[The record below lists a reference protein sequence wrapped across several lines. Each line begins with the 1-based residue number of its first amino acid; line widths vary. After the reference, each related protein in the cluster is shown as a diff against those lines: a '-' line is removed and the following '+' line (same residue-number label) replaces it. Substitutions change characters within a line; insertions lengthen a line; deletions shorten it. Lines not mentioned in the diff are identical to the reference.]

1 MSDAAPRVFT
11 QANIYE
17 YCWSLQFKPSMQKAL
32 LQRKGATIDGLD
44 YKQDWLQIETYNV
57 FCIICAFTQIF
68 LCYLIFADR
77 IEGMAAS
84 QKGEVMVARILC
96 TVVLHFSFQ
105 TENANALKLFKYT
118 CMNFDKF
125 QNPRYALLLIQLQ
138 LLISVFIELISMAAL
153 NSYDSVGAVVAN
165 FLAMTVLRSFD
176 DVFLV
181 QFMNPKMKQFQELE
195 IPRYKF
201 KAEKIV
207 IEDEFDVAHDVY
219 TEKHEMIKKHVEVVE
234 PAADENDESQR
245 GEDEGKVAP
254 APEAE
259 AKTVKLTWKGDVAFA
274 D

>member
-1 MSDAAPRVFT
+1 
-11 QANIYE
+11 
-17 YCWSLQFKPSMQKAL
+17 
-32 LQRKGATIDGLD
+32 
-44 YKQDWLQIETYNV
+44 
-57 FCIICAFTQIF
+57 
-68 LCYLIFADR
+68 
-77 IEGMAAS
+77 
-84 QKGEVMVARILC
+84 
-96 TVVLHFSFQ
+96 
-105 TENANALKLFKYT
+105 
-118 CMNFDKF
+118 MNFDKF
-125 QNPRYALLLIQLQ
+125 QNPRYALLLIQMQ

-207 IEDEFDVAHDVY
+207 IEDEFDVAHEVY
-219 TEKHEMIKKHVEVVE
+219 TEKFEMIKKHVEVVE

-274 D
+274 DQRQAYKDLGLYVPKKGWFQDTDLDWWMFWQRNGYIMLRLYEFEMIIYESFFFTVVPLLGVLIYFGNLIFEDIFGY